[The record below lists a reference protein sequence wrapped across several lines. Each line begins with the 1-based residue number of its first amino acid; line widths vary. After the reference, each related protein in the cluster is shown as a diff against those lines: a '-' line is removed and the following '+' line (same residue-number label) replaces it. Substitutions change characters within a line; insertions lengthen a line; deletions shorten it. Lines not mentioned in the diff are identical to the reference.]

1 MTAINLF
8 FFHLDLTGALLLI
21 GGLILAIAATLLTVL
36 TNIPDWLTWTM
47 QRRGRAGILFAVI
60 YMVGAGAAKLW
71 AMETRTIL
79 LGAGGVALALVS
91 VYLVFAAFSDKD
103 EEETEIVL
111 PGDEETDEPSGDDDS
126 PTEASPEE
134 APQDHQW

>member
-1 MTAINLF
+1 MTAINLL

-60 YMVGAGAAKLW
+60 YMVGAGVAKIW
-71 AMETRTIL
+71 TMETRTIL
-79 LGAGGVALALVS
+79 LGAGGLALALVS
-91 VYLVFAAFSDKD
+91 VHLVFAAFSDKD
-103 EEETEIVL
+103 EEKTEIVL
-111 PGDEETDEPSGDDDS
+111 PGGRGDQRA
-126 PTEASPEE
+126 ERR
-134 APQDHQW
+134 